1 MQSQP
6 NSLFRQFSRYVAVG
20 AIGFAVDA
28 VLLWMI
34 MGRGMDA
41 YLARGISFP
50 VAVFT
55 TWYLNRLWTFRD
67 SSGPAIAKQLYRYFA
82 IQCFGLVLN
91 LSVYALTISLL
102 GASQLNA
109 MAGLVFGSALG
120 LVANFSGMR
129 MLVFKKP

>member
-1 MQSQP
+1 MQDQT
-6 NSLFRQFSRYVAVG
+6 NSLIHQFSRYIAVG
-20 AIGFAVDA
+20 TIGFVVDA
-28 VLLWMI
+28 ALLWML
-34 MGRGMDA
+34 MEWGLDA

-67 SSGPAIAKQLYRYFA
+67 RPGSAIAKQLYRYFA
-82 IQCFGLVLN
+82 IQSFGLILN
-91 LSVYALTISLL
+91 LAVYALTISLL

-109 MAGLVFGSALG
+109 MAGLALGSALG

-129 MLVFKKP
+129 ILVFKKP

>member
-1 MQSQP
+1 MQDQT
-6 NSLFRQFSRYVAVG
+6 NSLIHQFSRYVAVG
-20 AIGFAVDA
+20 TIGFVVDA
-28 VLLWMI
+28 ALLWML
-34 MGRGMDA
+34 MEWGLDA

-67 SSGPAIAKQLYRYFA
+67 RPGSAIAKQLYRYFA
-82 IQCFGLVLN
+82 IQSFGLILN
-91 LSVYALTISLL
+91 LAVYAVTISLL

-109 MAGLVFGSALG
+109 MAGLAFGSALG

-129 MLVFKKP
+129 ILVFKKP